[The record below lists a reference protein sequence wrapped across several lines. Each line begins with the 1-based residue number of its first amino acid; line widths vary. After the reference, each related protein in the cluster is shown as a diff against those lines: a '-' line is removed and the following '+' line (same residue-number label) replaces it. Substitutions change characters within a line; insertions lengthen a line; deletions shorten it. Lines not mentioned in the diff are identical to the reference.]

1 MNGSYQQRRTNGMF
15 SPQLNA
21 IFIKYQ
27 NDSYELLWTMIHE
40 LFHKKDSVTYAK
52 RFANIKTYE
61 SFAAMES
68 KIFKP
73 KVYEFIKEG
82 VDLSEISRY
91 ASSSFFKGKYDEV
104 YTEIRTAKL
113 MGRKKGK

>member
-1 MNGSYQQRRTNGMF
+1 MF

-21 IFIKYQ
+21 IFIKYH

-52 RFANIKTYE
+52 RFANNKTDE
-61 SFAAMES
+61 SIAAMES

-73 KVYEFIKEG
+73 KVYKLIKEG
-82 VDLSEISRY
+82 VDISEISRY
-91 ASSSFFKGKYDEV
+91 AYLSFFDGKYDEV

-113 MGRKKGK
+113 MGRKRGSKGGI